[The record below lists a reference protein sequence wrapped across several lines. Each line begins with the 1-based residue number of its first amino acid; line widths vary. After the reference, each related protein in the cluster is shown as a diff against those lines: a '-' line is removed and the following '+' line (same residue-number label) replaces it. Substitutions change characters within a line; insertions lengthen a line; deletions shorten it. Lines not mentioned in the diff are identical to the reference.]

1 LDIFLPQDF
10 TGDGLQAKVAAK
22 EVDTTAIAALL
33 SLLDIADP
41 ASKPTPNYAWVAG
54 PVVGGVAGI
63 ALIAAA
69 VWFLCKRRQAARIP
83 VSFSA
88 AGTDA
93 AVRIHRVADK
103 YTASDPTSAPA
114 AEPVSDGT
122 TPTATAQV
130 RTSTV
135 LFVFYLY
142 YMYT

>member
-1 LDIFLPQDF
+1 LHIFLPQDF

-41 ASKPTPNYAWVAG
+41 ASKPTPNYGWVAG
-54 PVVGGVAGI
+54 PVVGGVAGV

-93 AVRIHRVADK
+93 AVRVRRVADK
-103 YTASDPTSAPA
+103 YTASALSSAPA
-114 AEPVSDGT
+114 AEPVSDGGT
-122 TPTATAQV
+122 TTAAAQV

-135 LFVFYLY
+135 FYI
-142 YMYT
+142 